1 MPDNENSVRDGLM
14 QDLLGG
20 DPAYMRKE
28 EIQTT
33 INNIMQ
39 SYNLSTDLDFVE
51 KIATMKFPS
60 GEQVRLDDLP
70 MELQDA
76 AFLPVNT
83 IADIALKQDL
93 DLVMSQIPEWFTAIQ
108 ITRDAICEAD
118 TVDGTLA
125 RDVVFEKKL
134 GSDSIE
140 ENNQAKIRAVEDK
153 LELPTASRNLS
164 SS

>member
-60 GEQVRLDDLP
+60 GEQVRLSPRSP
-70 MELQDA
+70 MVWRQ
-76 AFLPVNT
+76 
-83 IADIALKQDL
+83 
-93 DLVMSQIPEWFTAIQ
+93 
-108 ITRDAICEAD
+108 
-118 TVDGTLA
+118 
-125 RDVVFEKKL
+125 
-134 GSDSIE
+134 
-140 ENNQAKIRAVEDK
+140 
-153 LELPTASRNLS
+153 
-164 SS
+164 